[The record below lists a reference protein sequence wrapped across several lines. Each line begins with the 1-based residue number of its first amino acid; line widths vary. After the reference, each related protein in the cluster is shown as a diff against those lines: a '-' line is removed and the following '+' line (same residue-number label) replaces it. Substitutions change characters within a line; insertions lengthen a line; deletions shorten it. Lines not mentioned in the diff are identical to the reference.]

1 MKSVGEVMAIGR
13 TQQESLKKRC
23 AARKSGATGFDPKV
37 SLDDPEALTKI
48 RRELKDAGAERIWYI
63 ADAFRAG
70 LSVDGVFN
78 NLTNIDRWF
87 PVQIEELVR
96 LEEKVAE
103 VGITGLNA
111 EFLRQL
117 KRKGFADA
125 RLAKNWRACAK
136 RNPQAARPV

>member
-1 MKSVGEVMAIGR
+1 MPSV
-13 TQQESLKKRC
+13 
-23 AARKSGATGFDPKV
+23 
-37 SLDDPEALTKI
+37 
-48 RRELKDAGAERIWYI
+48 
-63 ADAFRAG
+63 RAC
-70 LSVDGVFN
+70 LWIGVF

-87 PVQIEELVR
+87 LVQIEELVR

-125 RLAKNWRACAK
+125 RLAKLAGVREAKSASCATSMTCT
-136 RNPQAARPV
+136 RFISAWILVRQSSPPTPLTCTHL